1 MRTAAVLLVAV
12 AALALTG
19 IARFVLTT
27 PPAWAWLD
35 VVFLLS
41 AAVCVATLVSVAAR
55 HIARTFEATWNEH
68 ERVNA
73 QSDRAPAHRDPGA
86 NRDADGAE

>member
-1 MRTAAVLLVAV
+1 M

-55 HIARTFEATWNEH
+55 HIANTFGPAPDHH
-68 ERVNA
+68 EPARA
-73 QSDRAPAHRDPGA
+73 QSDRAPATRNA
-86 NRDADGAE
+86 SATRDAHGSE